1 MEQFT
6 RVDGRMVGDMES
18 GLNIMENGSIE
29 VNGLKVSKV
38 SRRKVLVIFKLMTFI
53 ESKSNSLSFGLSIL
67 RSIWCKS

>member
-6 RVDGRMVGDMES
+6 RVDGRMVSDMES
-18 GLNIMENGSIE
+18 GLNITGNGSIE

-38 SRRKVLVIFKLMTFI
+38 SRGESSSYKLMTFI
-53 ESKSNSLSFGLSIL
+53 ESKSNLLSFGLSIL